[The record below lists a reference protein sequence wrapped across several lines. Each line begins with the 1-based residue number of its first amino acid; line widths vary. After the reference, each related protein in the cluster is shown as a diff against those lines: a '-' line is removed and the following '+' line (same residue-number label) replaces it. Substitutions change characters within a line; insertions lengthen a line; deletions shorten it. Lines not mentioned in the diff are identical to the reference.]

1 MQQLNT
7 TENNRKQTN
16 ESTNSNFFMHL
27 ENKGA
32 LSKADTGE
40 AGLIRS
46 THQEL
51 QGHLAH
57 NKNNQTKNL
66 KTTQSQ

>member
-1 MQQLNT
+1 MP
-7 TENNRKQTN
+7 
-16 ESTNSNFFMHL
+16 L

-57 NKNNQTKNL
+57 NKNNQKSKNHAVAIDI
-66 KTTQSQ
+66 QS